1 MRKSPGGVLSS
12 PYQTT
17 RGLLE
22 IPPYFEVQREF
33 RGQFPSSGS
42 VGSHKPLAQT
52 PVKFGPVRVESRR
65 LRGLRDKGGLE
76 LELGEI
82 GTIAAVL
89 ITNNLV
95 EFLRLG
101 RLSACSFD
109 EGGQG
114 LRHGC

>member
-1 MRKSPGGVLSS
+1 MPGRSPTSLQERSVRRPCAEAPQFPIQFVCELKRSDRIAMRKSPGGVLSS

-52 PVKFGPVRVESRR
+52 PVKFGPVRARKLAIKSLPV
-65 LRGLRDKGGLE
+65 
-76 LELGEI
+76 
-82 GTIAAVL
+82 
-89 ITNNLV
+89 
-95 EFLRLG
+95 
-101 RLSACSFD
+101 
-109 EGGQG
+109 
-114 LRHGC
+114 